1 MRQIPPYKTRKG
13 LQIGLV
19 YTKPAHRVTREE
31 VFWQGILLG
40 VEPQFTRRK
49 AFYWAVYFAL
59 LACVFVGCSF
69 LKD

>member
-1 MRQIPPYKTRKG
+1 MRYTPPYKTRKG

-19 YTKPAHRVTREE
+19 YTKPAHRFTQND

-40 VEPQFTRRK
+40 AEPSFTRRK
-49 AFYWAVYFAL
+49 AFYWAVYCAL
-59 LACVFVGCSF
+59 LVCVFVGCSF